1 MGEINNENEEFEEDQ
16 IIITLEDGSE
26 VNCDIIASFPVGD
39 KDYVALLPDRV
50 LDGYEE
56 DEVFLYRYESKG
68 EDDIELFQIEDDEE
82 FDMVAD
88 AFDELMDEEE
98 FEDM

>member
-16 IIITLEDGSE
+16 IIIILEDGSE

-56 DEVFLYRYESKG
+56 DEVFL
-68 EDDIELFQIEDDEE
+68 
-82 FDMVAD
+82 
-88 AFDELMDEEE
+88 
-98 FEDM
+98 